1 MDRPPP
7 VAATMAV
14 MSTMSSRPN
23 SHATGRGRP
32 PGPNRSRTPDETAA
46 MSSASVR
53 TTGSWPGTKPDGMTG
68 PTASSSP
75 ASPSRAQ
82 ANPRSSALTLS
93 AFTTSLHHRDQLEDR
108 QVHCDD
114 EATDDDA
121 EEHDHERL
129 EQRRE
134 RGHRGVDLVVVEVGD
149 LLEHLVESAGVL
161 AHVDHVYDHG
171 REHGTALQRLRERA
185 ARGDG
190 RARLHHRGLDDA
202 VPGRPCRDEKPL
214 EDRDTGRDE
223 RAERAR
229 EPCDRDLADEHA
241 DDRHLPEG

>member
-7 VAATMAV
+7 VAATVAV
-14 MSTMSSRPN
+14 MSTRSSRPN

-68 PTASSSP
+68 PTASSSA

-134 RGHRGVDLVVVEVGD
+134 RGHRDRK
-149 LLEHLVESAGVL
+149 S
-161 AHVDHVYDHG
+161 
-171 REHGTALQRLRERA
+171 TRLNSS
-185 ARGDG
+185 
-190 RARLHHRGLDDA
+190 HQIISYA
-202 VPGRPCRDEKPL
+202 VFCLKKKKQNYRTQCNTCTTR
-214 EDRDTGRDE
+214 T
-223 RAERAR
+223 
-229 EPCDRDLADEHA
+229 
-241 DDRHLPEG
+241 